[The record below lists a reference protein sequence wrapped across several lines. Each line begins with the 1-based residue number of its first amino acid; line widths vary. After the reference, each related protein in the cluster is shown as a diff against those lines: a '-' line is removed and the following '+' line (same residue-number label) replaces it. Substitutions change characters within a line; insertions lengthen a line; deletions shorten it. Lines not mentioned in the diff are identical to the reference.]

1 MNKKRR
7 SKKVEVIGNSD
18 VNNGFLLVLLPHA
31 QYIVLYMDSRQTIQ
45 ETG

>member
-18 VNNGFLLVLLPHA
+18 VNNGFLLVLLLH
-31 QYIVLYMDSRQTIQ
+31 YIVLYMDNRQTIQ